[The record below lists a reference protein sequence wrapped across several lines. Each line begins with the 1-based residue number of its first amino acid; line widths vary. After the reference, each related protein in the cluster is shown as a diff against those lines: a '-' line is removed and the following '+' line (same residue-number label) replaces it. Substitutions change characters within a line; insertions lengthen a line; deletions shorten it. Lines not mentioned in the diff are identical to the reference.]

1 MVSKINATPLVA
13 LEEIAARL
21 GVAEV
26 WLKDESKNPF
36 GTIKDRRSKVL
47 IDEANRFKVDKL
59 VLITSGNNGYSLARF
74 ASGTTIKVICVV
86 NRRLDQNVKKRLEE
100 TSYQVI
106 EHNLEHKILRPEET
120 ISFARETEDE
130 VIWDV
135 TNGYEE
141 AYSEVLAEILKA
153 LPDAD
158 YIVVPLGSGGIYMGF
173 VQALEKSKS
182 KARIIGIG
190 TQNTSWSIADK
201 LATPWTPY
209 SKALNYHN
217 QNGHSIFRLG
227 EDVIKQ
233 TFMNYQHVTE
243 TEPSSAIVFG
253 VFSLM
258 HFPPRSK
265 IVLVNSGKS
274 ILG

>member
-1 MVSKINATPLVA
+1 MVAKISATPLVA
-13 LEEIAARL
+13 LEEIAARI
-21 GVAEV
+21 GVAGV

-47 IDEANRFKVDKL
+47 IEEANRFKVDKL

-74 ASGTTIKVICVV
+74 ASGTSIKVICVV
-86 NRRLDQNVKKRLEE
+86 NRRLDQNVKKILQD

-130 VIWDV
+130 VIWDA

-141 AYSEVLAEILKA
+141 AYSEVLSEILKD
-153 LPDAD
+153 LPDVD

-190 TQNTSWSIADK
+190 AQNTSSSIADK

-209 SKALNYHN
+209 SKALSHHHK
-217 QNGHSIFRLG
+217 NGHTIFRLG
-227 EDVIKQ
+227 EDAIKQ
-233 TFMNYQHVTE
+233 AFMNYQHVIE
-243 TEPSSAIVFG
+243 SEPSSAIVFG
-253 VFSLM
+253 VFPLM
-258 HFPPRSK
+258 RFAKKSK
-265 IVLVNSGKS
+265 VVLVNSGKS